1 MSQRFFEALGIKVL
15 MGRGFT
21 IDDRQTS
28 APVAIVNDAF
38 VRRYL
43 AGQDPLRQQV
53 AFGFP
58 AVDPKTMRPI
68 VGVVTDIRYV
78 SLTEEAVPT
87 IYLVQSQR
95 PYWRQLI
102 VVATSLSNP
111 NGLISTLRSAVKDLD
126 PQVAVEFKSVPDVVA
141 DSLRYQRLSMM
152 LMSLFACAALLLAAV
167 GIYGVIA
174 YASAQRAGEV
184 ATRIALGAT
193 PKRIFWLMMNQG
205 RTLSAF
211 GAIGGV
217 VGAYVGGRVLASW
230 LYGIRALDLQILV
243 SAVTIVLAV
252 TFLSI
257 LGPALRTSRINPA
270 RVLRLD

>member
-1 MSQRFFEALGIKVL
+1 MGIKVL
-15 MGRGFT
+15 TGRGFT

-28 APVAIVNDAF
+28 PPVAMINHAF

-43 AGQDPLRQQV
+43 AGRDPLTQQV

-58 AVDPKTMRPI
+58 TVDLKTMRSI
-68 VGVVTDIRYV
+68 VGVVNDIRYS
-78 SLTEEAVPT
+78 SLAEEPVPT

-95 PYWRQLI
+95 PYYRQMI
-102 VVATSLSNP
+102 VLATSLSNP
-111 NGLISTLRSAVKDLD
+111 NVLIATVRAAMKELD
-126 PQVAVEFKSVPDVVA
+126 PQIAVEFKSVPDIVA

-152 LMSLFACAALLLAAV
+152 LMSLFAGAALLLAAV

-193 PKRIFWLMMNQG
+193 PRRIFWLMMNQG
-205 RTLSAF
+205 RNLSAY
-211 GAIGGV
+211 GAIGGLIC
-217 VGAYVGGRVLASW
+217 AYVGGRVLASW
-230 LYGIRALDLQILV
+230 LYGIRASDLQILV
-243 SAVTIVLAV
+243 SAVTIVLIV
-252 TFLSI
+252 SFLSI
-257 LGPALRTSRINPA
+257 LGPALQATRINPA